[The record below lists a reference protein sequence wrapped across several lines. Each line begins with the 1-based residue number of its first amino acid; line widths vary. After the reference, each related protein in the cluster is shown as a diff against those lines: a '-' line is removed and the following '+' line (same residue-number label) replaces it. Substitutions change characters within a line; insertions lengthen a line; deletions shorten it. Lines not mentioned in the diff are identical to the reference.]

1 MTLLLRGG
9 RVVDPSQR
17 LDAVRDIL
25 LRDGV
30 VAEIA
35 ERIDLGDASGER
47 GGGDRGGRRGGRGG
61 AGRGVGAG
69 DPGVRVLDLEGKVV
83 APGFL
88 DIHVHL
94 REPGHEHK
102 ETVETGTRAAAAGGF
117 TAVACMANTHP
128 VNDTAAVTE
137 HILSQ
142 ARRHGYAR
150 VYPVGAVSKG
160 LQGEELAEIGQLHA
174 AGVVA
179 ISDDGRPVAS
189 SELLRRALS
198 YARHFA
204 LPLVQ
209 HAQDLDL
216 SGEGVMHEGVFSARL
231 GMPAIP
237 GAAEDAMV
245 ARDLLLVELTGG
257 RYHLQHTS
265 TARSLELI
273 RDAKRRGLDATCE
286 VTPHHLL
293 LTDQEVLRS
302 GLSTDTKMNPPLRSA
317 RDRDA
322 LVEALADGTVDA
334 IATDH
339 APHHVDEK
347 RVPFAIAPF
356 GIVGLETAV
365 GLCLDRLVRPG
376 TIDLARLVD
385 LLSCGPARVMAL
397 PGGTLVPGSPADV
410 TVLDLEQEWTI
421 DPLQFQSKSR
431 NTPFAGWKGRG
442 APVLTIV
449 GGRVVEVPAPSR

>member
-17 LDAVRDIL
+17 LDAVRDVL
-25 LRDGV
+25 LRDGK

-35 ERIDLGDASGER
+35 ERIDLGA
-47 GGGDRGGRRGGRGG
+47 GGGNGG
-61 AGRGVGAG
+61 VE
-69 DPGVRVLDLEGKVV
+69 VLDLAGRVV
-83 APGFL
+83 APGFI

-94 REPGHEHK
+94 REPGHEHR

-117 TAVACMANTHP
+117 TAVACMANTEP
-128 VNDTAAVTE
+128 VNDTVAVTE

-160 LQGEELAEIGQLHA
+160 LEGEELAEIGQLRA

-179 ISDDGRPVAS
+179 ISDDGRPVES
-189 SELLRRALS
+189 SELMRRALS
-198 YARHFA
+198 YARHFD

-216 SGEGVMHEGVFSARL
+216 SGDGAMHEGVWSARL
-231 GMPAIP
+231 GVPAMP
-237 GAAEDAMV
+237 GAAEDTMV

-265 TARSLELI
+265 TGRSLDLI
-273 RDAKRRGLDATCE
+273 RDGKRRGLDVTCE
-286 VTPHHLL
+286 VTPHHLF
-293 LTDQEVLRS
+293 LTDEEVGKS
-302 GLSTDTKMNPPLRSA
+302 GLSTNTKMNPPLRSE

-322 LVEALADGTVDA
+322 LLQGVADGTVDV

-347 RVPFAIAPF
+347 RVPFAMAPF

-376 TIDLARLVD
+376 LIDLMRLVD
-385 LLSCGPARVMAL
+385 LLSCAPARVMGV
-397 PGGTLVPGSPADV
+397 PGGTLAPGGPADV
-410 TVLDLEQEWTI
+410 TVLDLEQDWTV
-421 DPLQFQSKSR
+421 DPLTFHSKSR
-431 NTPFAGWKGRG
+431 NTPFTGWSGKG
-442 APVLTIV
+442 AAAMTIV
-449 GGRVVEVPAPSR
+449 SGKVVRVPPRQR